1 MLHHAVLVVH
11 VVRVFLLL
19 FVVVV
24 FLFYD
29 DSCEKKNLQNSN
41 EEMKFEMFVVVIDSY
56 CGNRKYEYLVWLL
69 VRRFLDCGCCL
80 LFLFVVSSAADFN
93 VTELHKNAL

>member
-29 DSCEKKNLQNSN
+29 ASCEKKNLQNSY

-56 CGNRKYEYLVWLL
+56 CGNRKDEYLVLL
-69 VRRFLDCGCCL
+69 VRRFLIAVVVCCCCL
-80 LFLFVVSSAADFN
+80 LFLSVC
-93 VTELHKNAL
+93 